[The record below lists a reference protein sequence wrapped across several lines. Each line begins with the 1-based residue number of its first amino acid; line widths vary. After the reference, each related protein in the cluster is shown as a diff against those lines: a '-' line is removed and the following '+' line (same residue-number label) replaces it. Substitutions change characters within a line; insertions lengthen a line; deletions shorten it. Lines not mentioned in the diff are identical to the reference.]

1 MMPDT
6 ICRRPLQSLVILLAI
21 FALHTAFA
29 APDTP
34 VFNVQTSNELTSRVV
49 TLARGVALGE
59 KAKLSVFVQR
69 MDNGEILVNLDGERP
84 LKPASNHKLFTTAA
98 GLALLGPDYTWKTD
112 VAINGEIVNGVL
124 DGDLIVI
131 GRGDPAIGGRF
142 HPTDSRDLTY
152 IFRDWAARLRESGI
166 RQIRGEIIGDDD
178 YFDDVF
184 FGANW
189 YPDER
194 AEWYCA
200 EVSALSFNDN
210 CIDIQWK
217 GGRSAG
223 NSPSFTLNPP
233 TSYCRINNMVKT
245 VPERV
250 AEASLTYHREE
261 RSNIIRAEGTI
272 PARKEKY
279 DYAAIHNPTLFT
291 VTVLRETLQREG
303 IKVIGQARDIDD
315 LTTKALVREG
325 QKVLFTHESPP
336 LIRIVEV
343 INRNSQNLYA
353 ELLLRTLGR
362 IESETGGF
370 ESGCRMVENYLAQNR
385 LHRYGFCCV
394 DGSGLSYLNRTC
406 ARMLVDL
413 LMYMDGSIHR
423 TQFLD
428 SLPRGGERGT
438 LRARF
443 KTNERTRALAPNIY
457 GKTGYIGGVHTLSG
471 YIVLPDS
478 RQVAYA
484 ILLNDFAIPNDPAR
498 LLVDEIAV
506 EIAGYAPDE
515 HP

>member
-1 MMPDT
+1 MQDT
-6 ICRRPLQSLVILLAI
+6 HFRSRFPSMALLMGI
-21 FALHTAFA
+21 FALHSALAT
-29 APDTP
+29 PDTP
-34 VFNVQTSNELTSRVV
+34 IFNVQTSNELTSRVI
-49 TLARGVALGE
+49 TLARSAALGE
-59 KAKLSVFVQR
+59 KAKLGVFVQR
-69 MDNGEILVNLDGERP
+69 VDNGEILVNIDGERT
-84 LKPASNHKLFTTAA
+84 LKPASNHKLFTSAA
-98 GLALLGPDYTWKTD
+98 GLHILGPDYTWKTD
-112 VAINGEIVNGVL
+112 IAMTGDIANGVL
-124 DGDLIVI
+124 EGDLIII
-131 GRGDPAIGGRF
+131 GRGDPTLGARF

-152 IFRDWAARLRESGI
+152 IFRDWARQVRENGI
-166 RQIRGEIIGDDD
+166 RQIRGDIIGDDD

-210 CIDIQWK
+210 CIDILWK

-223 NSPSFTLNPP
+223 SSPTFTFNPT
-233 TSYCRINNMVKT
+233 TSYCRINNLVKT
-245 VPERV
+245 VSNKV

-261 RSNIIRAEGTI
+261 TSNIIRAEGTI

-291 VTVLRETLQREG
+291 ATIIKETFEREG

-315 LTTKALVREG
+315 LTTKALVRDG

-362 IESETGGF
+362 HDSGTGSF
-370 ESGCRMVENYLAQNR
+370 HSGCRAVEKFLLQNR

-413 LMYMDGSIHR
+413 LMYMDGSMYR

-428 SLPRGGERGT
+428 SLPQGGERGS
-438 LRARF
+438 LRVRF
-443 KTNERTRALAPNIY
+443 KNSDRARALAPKIFA
-457 GKTGYIGGVHTLSG
+457 KTGYIGGVHTLSG
-471 YIVLPDS
+471 YIDMADS
-478 RQVAYA
+478 HRVAFSV
-484 ILLNDFAIPNDPAR
+484 LLNDFANSDDDAR

-506 EIAGYAPDE
+506 EIAGYTPDE

>member
-1 MMPDT
+1 MMPFRNLRST
-6 ICRRPLQSLVILLAI
+6 LQSVA
-21 FALHTAFA
+21 FALVVFVANRGIA
-29 APDTP
+29 APDIP
-34 VFNVQTSNELTSRVV
+34 ALNIQTSNDLTSRVV
-49 TLARGVALGE
+49 ALARGAAPGE

-69 MDNGEILVNLDGERP
+69 VDNGEILVNIDGERP

-98 GLALLGPDYTWKTD
+98 GLALLGPDFTWKTD

-131 GRGDPAIGGRF
+131 GRGDPAIGGRY
-142 HPTDSRDLTY
+142 HPTNTRDLTY
-152 IFRDWAARLRESGI
+152 IFRDWAAQLRESGI
-166 RQIRGEIIGDDD
+166 RQIRGDVIGDDD

-210 CIDIQWK
+210 CIDIHWK

-223 NSPSFTLNPP
+223 SSPTFTLNPP
-233 TSYCRINNMVKT
+233 TTYCRINNLVRT
-245 VPERV
+245 VSERV

-261 RSNIIRAEGTI
+261 TSNIIRAEGTI

-279 DYAAIHNPTLFT
+279 DYAAIHNPTLFA

-303 IKVIGQARDIDD
+303 IKVIGQARDIDE
-315 LTTKALVREG
+315 LTSKALVRDG
-325 QKVLFTHESPP
+325 RKVLFTHESPP

-362 IESETGGF
+362 IESEAGSF
-370 ESGCRMVENYLAQNR
+370 ESGCRAVEKFLTQNR

-413 LMYMDGSIHR
+413 LMYMDTSAHR
-423 TQFLD
+423 DLFLD
-428 SLPRGGERGT
+428 SLPQGGRRGT

-443 KTNERTRALAPNIY
+443 KHSSNAEALAGNIY
-457 GKTGYIGGVHTLSG
+457 GKTGYIGGVHSLSG
-471 YIVLPDS
+471 YIKLPDS
-478 RQVAYA
+478 RRVAYA
-484 ILLNDFAIPNDPAR
+484 MLLNDFAVSNDDAR
-498 LLVDEIAV
+498 LLLDDIAL
-506 EIAGYAPDE
+506 EIAGYSSDDQP
-515 HP
+515 